1 MDSNSAGEAGSA
13 EQGPRGDDHRA
24 DDHQSGDRRSGDPR
38 VDRRRSVQLGRSG
51 RPRMARIGAAAAVP
65 HRAIAEAEVAVAQ
78 ETLSA
83 IVDGTVPRGDVLGV
97 AELAGVLAAKRTAEL
112 IPLVHSTPLSE
123 LLVVATPERAAGV
136 VRIKAETGAIA
147 ATGVEMEALTAASV
161 AALTLYDMVR
171 DVDPEA
177 EIRGV
182 RLLSAVA
189 EDGPEWNRDAGPSA
203 ARGPGRGPGRSDK
216 PRAGRMAGRV
226 PGRQPGPRRG
236 R

>member
-1 MDSNSAGEAGSA
+1 MAPIAG
-13 EQGPRGDDHRA
+13 
-24 DDHQSGDRRSGDPR
+24 
-38 VDRRRSVQLGRSG
+38 
-51 RPRMARIGAAAAVP
+51 AAAVP

-112 IPLVHSTPLSE
+112 VPLVHSTPLNE
-123 LLVVATPERAAGV
+123 LLVVATPERATGV
-136 VRIKAETGAIA
+136 VRIRAETGAIA

-171 DVDPEA
+171 DVDPAA

-182 RLLSAVA
+182 RLLSAGA
-189 EDGPEWNRDAGPSA
+189 EDGPEWSRDAGPSA
-203 ARGPGRGPGRSDK
+203 ARGAGRGPGRSDK